1 MTVDQTGRAY
11 YGEVL
16 DNPATPSHPLYQHIK
31 RLNQIRKAVPAL
43 QKAPMSQVNEWG
55 SGISFVRDLGAEGSY
70 AAVGLAANSAQQIS
84 LSGLKNGTYTD
95 AVTGTTVSVSNGNLS
110 FQVPAYSARV
120 WVLNGPGKVG
130 ADGKY
135 LK

>member
-1 MTVDQTGRAY
+1 M
-11 YGEVL
+11 
-16 DNPATPSHPLYQHIK
+16 
-31 RLNQIRKAVPAL
+31 
-43 QKAPMSQVNEWG
+43 
-55 SGISFVRDLGAEGSY
+55 
-70 AAVGLAANSAQQIS
+70 GLAANSAQQIN

-95 AVTGTTVSVSNGNLS
+95 AVTGASQSVSNGSLS
-110 FQVPAYSARV
+110 FAVPAYSARV

>member
-1 MTVDQTGRAY
+1 MKLVKTDQL
-11 YGEVL
+11 VL
-16 DNPATPSHPLYQHIK
+16 L
-31 RLNQIRKAVPAL
+31 
-43 QKAPMSQVNEWG
+43 G
-55 SGISFVRDLGAEGSY
+55 DLGAEGSY

-95 AVTGTTVSVSNGNLS
+95 AVTGTTVSVSNGSLS

>member
-1 MTVDQTGRAY
+1 
-11 YGEVL
+11 
-16 DNPATPSHPLYQHIK
+16 
-31 RLNQIRKAVPAL
+31 
-43 QKAPMSQVNEWG
+43 MSQVNEWG

-84 LSGLKNGTYTD
+84 LSGLKNGTYRD
-95 AVTGTTVSVSNGNLS
+95 AVTGASQSVSNGSLS

-130 ADGKY
+130 VDGKY